1 MRRHGST
8 THWWSPG
15 CDLPHAVLPNRS
27 WKGLYLTVN
36 QLLSPRL
43 TSSKLGWVPVK
54 QLPAQHGLA
63 RGQVP
68 WLAQVASGSTSPCTQ
83 KHTNTHNCSKPAG
96 LVSGRPPSPG
106 DRSVTCLTCASV
118 LTRSQHGKCAILQTG
133 AAGQDCRAA
142 VPAPGPGVP
151 ARQEQ
156 GTQAVLLGRAAQTL
170 GCFESKF
177 PNPAKLFSKALL

>member
-15 CDLPHAVLPNRS
+15 CDLPHAMLPNRS
-27 WKGLYLTVN
+27 WKGLYLTIN

-43 TSSKLGWVPVK
+43 TSSKLGWIPVK

-68 WLAQVASGSTSPCTQ
+68 WLARVASGSTSPCTQ

-118 LTRSQHGKCAILQTG
+118 LLTRSQHGKCVLLWTG
-133 AAGQDCRAA
+133 AAGQACFVKFYFSRNCAFRCFPAA
-142 VPAPGPGVP
+142 FNRHDKELVELQVEKCEVIPS
-151 ARQEQ
+151 
-156 GTQAVLLGRAAQTL
+156 L
-170 GCFESKF
+170 K
-177 PNPAKLFSKALL
+177 KI